1 MSISGHGIIIV
12 YTSDSIRPIQH
23 SSGRTIQTMEEEIRQ
38 LKEEKDKLLD
48 EVDIHKLMVYSSV
61 SVCDHTGATLA

>member
-1 MSISGHGIIIV
+1 
-12 YTSDSIRPIQH
+12 
-23 SSGRTIQTMEEEIRQ
+23 MEEEIRQ